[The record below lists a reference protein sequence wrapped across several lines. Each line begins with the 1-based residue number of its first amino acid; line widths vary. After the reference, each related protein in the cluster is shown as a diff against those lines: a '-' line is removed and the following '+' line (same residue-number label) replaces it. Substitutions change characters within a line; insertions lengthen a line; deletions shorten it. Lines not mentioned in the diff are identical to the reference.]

1 MRHPARKRFFLG
13 LFCIALG
20 AYPLAIAFGLI
31 PVGDTKILAP
41 MWVVALSG
49 VVFLI
54 AGCMILLKDHFW
66 AKDLLAG
73 VLCLIFGILGT
84 WVSLF
89 SASEGISGGVPLLS
103 HQANVTLGRWV
114 FGIGALISFAISA
127 YAFRRAI
134 QSSRN
139 SA

>member
-1 MRHPARKRFFLG
+1 MRHPARKRFVPG

-66 AKDLLAG
+66 AKDLLA
-73 VLCLIFGILGT
+73 L
-84 WVSLF
+84 
-89 SASEGISGGVPLLS
+89 AP
-103 HQANVTLGRWV
+103 AKV
-114 FGIGALISFAISA
+114 FRV
-127 YAFRRAI
+127 AFRCCRI
-134 QSSRN
+134 RRT
-139 SA
+139 